1 VELTPQEYDWIQRM
15 AGNEL
20 KVDGKGMWDTLTH
33 LIQKPEYKK
42 SSGGPEGMKS
52 LLIKTVVNKY
62 RELAF
67 GKLREINPELN
78 DLLTKKEIERIR
90 TKLPGGER

>member
-1 VELTPQEYDWIQRM
+1 M

-33 LIQKPEYKK
+33 MIQTPEYKK
-42 SSGGPEGMKS
+42 SSGGSEGMKS

-67 GKLREINPELN
+67 AKMREINPELN
-78 DLLTKKEIERIR
+78 NLLTKKEIERIKS
-90 TKLPGGER
+90 KLPGGER